1 MAKRKLDK
9 LSQEMLQC
17 EADGFGVSYGK
28 WKAKQ
33 PVYVEPEKEMR
44 VCAFCGK
51 PFIPKTPKQKYCDKV
66 CSYSVLEKRNNEAYH
81 KKNAMR
87 VEVTDGR

>member
-1 MAKRKLDK
+1 MAKKQLDK
-9 LSQEMLQC
+9 LSREMLQC

-87 VEVTDGR
+87 MGVSDGR

>member
-1 MAKRKLDK
+1 
-9 LSQEMLQC
+9 
-17 EADGFGVSYGK
+17 
-28 WKAKQ
+28 
-33 PVYVEPEKEMR
+33 MR

-51 PFIPKTPKQKYCDKV
+51 LFVPKTPKQKYCDKV

-87 VEVTDGR
+87 MGVTDGR